1 MDPDDELPDIP
12 DLPRED
18 STSKRT
24 LSSTS
29 LTSDVGHQERTRAKK
44 ISKDKGQATGATSS
58 GPRSRSRRSGDRNA
72 YLERQKQWL
81 NESRSRETSEQKETR
96 QASNRNQMATAR
108 NKETSEERL
117 ARLETMRTH
126 NRAARNQ
133 ETADEREA
141 RNEANRIQTA
151 AGRNSK
157 KTTVNFKD
165 ATRSQAILDGEIPV
179 KPLHIG
185 SMTEVCEHCGALRF
199 PWETPSS
206 CCGGGKVVLAPF
218 PAPPEPLLELF
229 TGQSEDSQIFRKN
242 ARPLNNAV
250 CLTSLKNHYQSRQG
264 GWQPSVIFQGRIQT
278 RVGPLQHT
286 PGENPTFAQLYV
298 LDAEM
303 ESTTRFNN
311 MTLPS
316 ETSIQEITVLQEL
329 LQRVQ
334 DCLHASNPFIQDFK
348 QILEIP
354 DEELANGR
362 LIISAKAPTGE
373 HARRY
378 NAQLDLKEVSIVT
391 NCQSHDLVLHKRG
404 GGLQT
409 VSDLNPNGMPLHF
422 TLLFPHGTKG
432 WDHQEMHPDGRRRV
446 TPKEFFTYHLRM
458 RDGPNQDYLHRAGKL
473 FQEWICMAWVTIE
486 NQRLEYQKQN
496 QKALRAD
503 TYKSVKDAT
512 EERLRDME
520 NLAPRED
527 GIYRDDHRPAMIGRK
542 ILCSSFQGGPRWYNA
557 KFQDAMA
564 IVRKY
569 GKPDYFITMTCNPK
583 WPEIMEALLPGQKAH
598 DRPDIVAM
606 IFKQKMEQLMKDLTA
621 GGCFGQIVAFLYCVE
636 FQKRGL
642 PHVHILIILAAQ
654 DRTLTPELVDGLV
667 RAELPPSPDDVD
679 DPDQKQMRQ
688 TMQEIVLNNMV
699 HSKCGEHNPQA
710 QCMENGKCSKG
721 FPKDFQ
727 KQTSVDPDNYYA
739 TYRRR
744 SPTDGGRSIMHKG
757 KLIDNSW
764 VIPYNPQLS
773 HRFACH
779 INVECCASPKA
790 AKYLYKYVTKGND
803 RARVATEIEGEPR
816 DEIQEYQ
823 DLRSVGSSEA
833 TYHILGYNISKNK
846 PAVMPLRIHL
856 KEQQQVVFDINTE
869 MEALERQRDTEL
881 TAFFTYNQGLND
893 NDPKPMYMEM
903 PEGHVYDKKEK
914 EWRIRKRGEP
924 SVGRIHQV
932 NPVAGDVYFLR
943 RLLCSDHSR
952 GKTSFED
959 MLTLPNGTVCE
970 TFKGVCLELG
980 LLDDD
985 AEWRRLLDM
994 MEVSSMCREIRQT
1007 YIVIL
1012 LFVEPADAR
1021 ALFEEFWP
1029 NWCDDLEHAHRRTT
1043 GEDLSDAQKRTLVLL
1058 DLERRL
1064 QAFEKELQNYGLPVP
1079 TPEEQAAVHNVTSLQ
1094 PGVLREELDFDRQ
1107 VMEDEANL
1115 MEPTYTADQQIIS
1128 DALVRAV
1135 ENNEE
1140 LQVFIDARG
1149 GCGKTYL
1156 LNTILRRVRSMDGG
1170 SPALAM
1176 ATTGIAA
1183 NLLLLGRTF
1192 HSRLKAPLTPSEE
1205 STLQI
1210 TAQSNLARL
1219 VRESKLLIIDEAT
1232 MLDKFLLEALDRT
1245 LRDLMDADRPFGGKI
1260 VVLAGDF
1267 RQCLPVV
1274 KGASRSDTV
1283 KHCINK
1289 SRLWQNFKV
1298 FQLTTNMRVRA
1309 SGDPQ
1314 LEEFDRW
1321 TLSIGNGEMR
1331 ELQVPDDLISTKI
1344 VKNSRENP
1352 SSEQQA
1358 MEGFVDQIFP
1368 DIVINIGDPHW
1379 LEGRCILAATN
1390 KEVDMINDMVVG
1402 KLPGT
1407 TDKMYSADSLDNNG
1421 DLLRVTEEYLNTLQP
1436 NGFPTHVLKLKPGM
1450 PLMLL
1455 RNLDPS
1461 EGLCN
1466 GTKLVY
1472 VRNIGN
1478 KVLECKIVGSLKT
1491 VLIPRIIFIP
1501 KIGEYAFEWQRR
1513 QFPVRPAFATTINK
1527 AQGQTLKMAGI
1538 WLRTQVFTH
1547 GQLYVAC
1554 SRVGSRDRLR
1564 FAVRVTDNG
1573 EAEKIPN
1580 VVFKEVLL
1588 K

>member
-1 MDPDDELPDIP
+1 MDSGDELPDIP
-12 DLPRED
+12 NLPREETASKRRLSVSSD
-18 STSKRT
+18 TDTNVRARARQASKRSAVRPTSTS
-24 LSSTS
+24 TS
-29 LTSDVGHQERTRAKK
+29 RTRRGF
-44 ISKDKGQATGATSS
+44 DKQST
-58 GPRSRSRRSGDRNA
+58 
-72 YLERQKQWL
+72 ERQKAWL
-81 NESRSRETSEQKETR
+81 DESRSRETSAQ
-96 QASNRNQMATAR
+96 RN
-108 NKETSEERL
+108 
-117 ARLETMRTH
+117 
-126 NRAARNQ
+126 
-133 ETADEREA
+133 A
-141 RNEANRIQTA
+141 RNEADRIQTA
-151 AGRNSK
+151 AARQRK
-157 KTTVNFKD
+157 KTTVNLKD
-165 ATRSQAILDGEIPV
+165 STKSQEILDGVIPV
-179 KPLHIG
+179 EPLHIG
-185 SMTEVCEHCGALRF
+185 SMTEVCKHCDALKF

-206 CCGGGKVVLAPF
+206 CCGGGKIVLSPF

-229 TGQSEDSQIFRKN
+229 ISQSEDAQIFRKN
-242 ARPLNNAV
+242 ARSINNAV
-250 CLTSLKNHYQSRQG
+250 CLTSLMNHYQPRLA

-278 RVGPLQHT
+278 LVGPLLHA
-286 PGENPTFAQLYV
+286 PGETPTFAQLYV

-303 ESTTRFNN
+303 ERTTRFNN
-311 MTLPS
+311 MILPS
-316 ETSIQEITVLQEL
+316 ETSIQDRTVLQEH

-334 DCLHASNPFIQDFK
+334 DCLHETNPFIHDFK

-354 DEELANGR
+354 DEELVNGK

-378 NAQLDLKEVSIVT
+378 NAQLDLKEISIVT
-391 NCQSHDLVLHKRG
+391 NCQSHDLVLNKRG

-432 WDHQEMHPDGRRRV
+432 WDHQEMHADGKRRV
-446 TPKEFFTYHLRM
+446 TPKEFFTYHLRI
-458 RDGPNQDYLHRAGKL
+458 RDGENQDYIHQSGKL

-503 TYKSVKDAT
+503 TYKSVKEAT
-512 EERLRDME
+512 EERLREME
-520 NLAPRED
+520 DLAPRED
-527 GIYRDDHRPAMIGRK
+527 AIYRDDHRPAMIGRK
-542 ILCSSFQGGPRWYNA
+542 ILCSSFQGGPRWYNT

-583 WPEIMEALLPGQKAH
+583 WPEILEALKPGQKAH

-606 IFKQKMEQLMKDLTA
+606 IFRQKMEQLMNDLVA
-621 GGCFGQIVAFLYCVE
+621 GGCFGQVVAFLYCVE

-642 PHVHILIILAAQ
+642 PHVHILIILAGH

-667 RAELPPSPDDVD
+667 RAELPPNPDAVD
-679 DPDQKQMRQ
+679 DPSQKQLRQ
-688 TMQEIVLNNMV
+688 SMQEIVLNNMV
-699 HSKCGEHNPQA
+699 HSQCGEHNPQA
-710 QCMENGKCSKG
+710 QCMENGRCSKG

-727 KQTSVDPDNYYA
+727 KHTTVDPDNYYA

-744 SPTDGGRSIMHKG
+744 SPADGGRTIMHKG

-764 VIPYNPQLS
+764 VIPYNPHLS
-773 HRFACH
+773 QRYTCH

-833 TYHILGYNISKNK
+833 SYRILGYNISENK
-846 PAVMPLRIHL
+846 PAVMALRIHL

-869 MEALERQRDTEL
+869 VEALERQRDTEL
-881 TAFFTYNQGLND
+881 TAFFAYNQTLSD

-914 EWRIRKRGEP
+914 EWRIRKRGAP

-932 NPVAGDVYFLR
+932 NPVAGDVYFFR

-952 GKTSFED
+952 GKTSFEE
-959 MLTLPNGTVCE
+959 MLTLPNGTVCSTYKE
-970 TFKGVCLELG
+970 VCLELG
-980 LLDDD
+980 LLQDDE
-985 AEWRRLLDM
+985 EWRRLLGM
-994 MEVSSMCREIRQT
+994 MEVTSMCREIRQT
-1007 YIVIL
+1007 YIIIL
-1012 LFVEPADAR
+1012 LFIEPADAK

-1029 NWCDDLEHAHRRTT
+1029 NWCDDIEHAYRHNT
-1043 GEDLSDAQKRTLVLL
+1043 GQDLTESQKRTLVLL

-1064 QAFEKELQNYGLPVP
+1064 QAFEKQLDHYGLPVP
-1079 TPEEQAAVHNVTSLQ
+1079 TLDEQAAVENVGSLQ

-1107 VMEDEANL
+1107 VMEDEANE
-1115 MEPTYTADQQIIS
+1115 MEPSYTAGQLEIS
-1128 DALVRAV
+1128 DAIVKAV
-1135 ENNEE
+1135 QNGEE
-1140 LQVFIDARG
+1140 LFLFIDARG

-1183 NLLLLGRTF
+1183 ELLLLGRTF
-1192 HSRLKAPLTPSEE
+1192 HSRLKAPLTPNEE

-1219 VRESKLLIIDEAT
+1219 VRECKLMIIDEVT
-1232 MLDKFLLEALDRT
+1232 MLDRYLLEALDRT
-1245 LRDLMDADRPFGGKI
+1245 LKDLMGVDRPFGGKI

-1283 KHCINK
+1283 KHCIIK
-1289 SRLWQNFKV
+1289 SYLWQYIKV
-1298 FQLTTNMRVRA
+1298 FHLTVNMRVRA
-1309 SGDPQ
+1309 CGDPQ

-1321 TLSIGNGEMR
+1321 TLSIGNGDMT
-1331 ELQVPDDLISTKI
+1331 ELLIPDDMIATKI
-1344 VKNSRENP
+1344 VKNSRENQN
-1352 SSEQQA
+1352 SEQQA
-1358 MEGFVDQIFP
+1358 MGEFVDEIFP
-1368 DIVINIGDPHW
+1368 DIATNIGDPQW

-1390 KEVDMINDMVVG
+1390 KEVDMINELVVG
-1402 KLPGT
+1402 RLPGT
-1407 TDKMYSADSLDNNG
+1407 TDKIYSADTLDNNT
-1421 DLLRVTEEYLNTLQP
+1421 DLLRISEEYLNTLHP
-1436 NGFPTHVLKLKPGM
+1436 NGFPEHVLRLKVGM

-1461 EGLCN
+1461 GGLCN

-1472 VRNIGN
+1472 VRNLGN
-1478 KVLECKIVGSLKT
+1478 KALECKIVGSMKT

-1527 AQGQTLKMAGI
+1527 AQGQTLKLAGV
-1538 WLRTQVFTH
+1538 WLRSPVFTH

-1554 SRVGSRDRLR
+1554 SRVGSCDRLK
-1564 FAVRVTDNG
+1564 FAVRVDKDGNP
-1573 EAEKIPN
+1573 EKVSN

-1588 K
+1588 N